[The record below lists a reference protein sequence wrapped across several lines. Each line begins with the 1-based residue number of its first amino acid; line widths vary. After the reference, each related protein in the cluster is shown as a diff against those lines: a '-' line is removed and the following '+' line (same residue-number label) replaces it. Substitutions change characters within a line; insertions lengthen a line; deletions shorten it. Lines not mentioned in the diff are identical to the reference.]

1 MKNKNPCFLFLGS
14 ELGEKRAA
22 LDELRKNLNASYGS
36 PAEESVYYAGEIPTG
51 DIISNLQNSSLFAD
65 SRLFLIKNAENI
77 RKKEDIDLFASYMA
91 SPQSDTVLV
100 FISEENSISKG
111 LEKAAPPGAKRVF
124 YELSDSRKTEWVR
137 DFFYKHGSKIS
148 NDSIQTILE
157 LVENNT
163 EALARECSRLVHFLE
178 KDKEISK
185 EVNPEEIEKWLS
197 HTREES
203 AFTLF
208 SRISTGDFIR
218 SLESLRMLLAAKVD
232 PIVIFSGLLWCFR
245 KLRDYLSLEE
255 AGIRDD
261 FEYRKIGIIA
271 PQAKRDYSSAARFYS
286 SAGVESCI
294 SLTAEYDYKIR
305 SAHTFPKYI
314 LMDEY
319 LYKIHFEAR
328 NS

>member
-1 MKNKNPCFLFLGS
+1 MKEKNSCFLFLGS
-14 ELGEKRAA
+14 EIGEKKAA
-22 LDELRKNLNASYGS
+22 LDELRKNLSTNYKS
-36 PAEESVYYAGEIPTG
+36 PAEETVYYAGEIPTG

-77 RKKEDIDLFASYMA
+77 KKKEDIDLFASYII

-100 FISEENSISKG
+100 FISEENSIAKAI
-111 LEKAAPPGAKRVF
+111 EKNIPPGAKRVF
-124 YELSDSRKTEWVR
+124 YELSDSRKSEWIR
-137 DFFYKHGSKIS
+137 DFFYKHGFKIS
-148 NDSIQTILE
+148 NDSILTILE

-163 EALARECSRLVHFLE
+163 EALARECTRLIHFLE
-178 KDKEISK
+178 KDKDIS
-185 EVNPEEIEKWLS
+185 PAEIEKWLS
-197 HTREES
+197 HTKEES

-232 PIVIFSGLLWCFR
+232 PIVIFSGLLWCFK
-245 KLRDYLSLEE
+245 KLRDYLSLKE
-255 AGIRDD
+255 AGVRDD

-271 PQAKRDYSSAARFYS
+271 PQAKRDYSSASRIYNT
-286 SAGVESCI
+286 AGVEFCI

-305 SAHTFPKYI
+305 SSNTFPKYI

-319 LYKIHFEAR
+319 LYKIHFEAT
-328 NS
+328 NI